1 MPSSTKTNPTTSVF
15 ATSSTNQKDL
25 VKLIDVGLE
34 HMNQDGTIDWKDMP
48 QEARPFNVNDGS
60 LPIGY
65 SRAWLIVRRAYLEV
79 HDPKALVT
87 LPARTADK
95 DASDRAWS
103 KIVSPMRIDQLL
115 SWGEIAVRC
124 GVPESKVRKVFKDT
138 GAKKDLGLRIGKGGR
153 FAYDEPEFYLEHRR
167 KEGAEIPSDLK
178 VRPKVEELLNA
189 KDPKTGKIVRFT
201 RSASGKTTVKKDS
214 KAS

>member
-1 MPSSTKTNPTTSVF
+1 MPNSTIPTTSVF
-15 ATSSTNQKDL
+15 ATKETDAKD
-25 VKLIDVGLE
+25 VAALIKEGLE
-34 HMNQDGTIDWKDMP
+34 HMDADGTIDWKGMP
-48 QEARPFNVNDGS
+48 QATRPFNVSDGS

-65 SRAWLIVRRAYLEV
+65 SRAWLIVRRAYLEQFQ
-79 HDPKALVT
+79 PKALVT

-103 KIVSPMRIDQLL
+103 KVVSPMRTDQLL

-124 GVPESKVRKVFKDT
+124 GVAESKVRKVFKDT

-153 FAYDEPEFYLEHRR
+153 FAYDEPEFYLAHR
-167 KEGAEIPSDLK
+167 KAEGAEVPSDLK
-178 VRPKVEELLNA
+178 GKPAVEQLLNA
-189 KDPKTGKIVRFT
+189 KDANGKVVRFT
-201 RSASGKTTVKKDS
+201 RSAKGKTT